1 MALFVNASST
11 VARLAGAATLS
22 MVLLTNAAASAQNA
36 PSNAELLDD
45 FNFFVNT
52 ANVELA
58 LANARAL
65 LDRGLTA
72 EEFLGVVEDSAQLES
87 RFEAAYLRA
96 LRYQELE
103 GIAAEL
109 YSLYEEG
116 RRARSR
122 DLDEIDRNI
131 AMLTGNARARQLAR
145 GRLIEA
151 GEYAV
156 PSLLAP
162 LMQDGDR
169 LLQSE
174 AQRLLIDMGR
184 DSVKPLVAAL
194 EGVTPNVQEKIC
206 LILGS
211 IGYEMA
217 VPYLADLSAST
228 NVEAVREA
236 ADRAMRRIQGAN
248 AAAKPVS
255 TMYRELAAS
264 YLTESPSLTSF
275 PGERHQLL
283 WSFSPAVGL
292 QPTAIYTEVY
302 HEAMAMNLAERA
314 LTLNDGDAEAVA
326 LWLEA
331 NFSRELDQPEGYDNP
346 AYAATRRDAQ
356 YYAVAAGSTPV
367 QLGLSKALQA
377 RDTVMARL
385 MIGALNESTGGANLW
400 RGLGDSRPL
409 VDALTYPDRRVRYD
423 AAMTIA
429 SADPRTSF
437 GGAELIVPTLAS
449 VVNDAGTR
457 YAMVIAR
464 DVERQQQFD
473 TVLSDLGFIVL
484 PPVTSLSEASQFV
497 ADVPGVD
504 IIISDIDDEPGIEL
518 IESVRNT
525 ARLAATPIIA
535 LMPFENVNRF
545 GARYEGDDLTRIA
558 RDGIGS
564 SEIEAAVTAVVTR
577 ASGAPMDDDEAASYS
592 ERALELLERLAVG
605 RNTVLNVNDAASSLI
620 GSLPVTFDQTQLD
633 VATVLSYVNERR
645 AQVAITDAALS
656 ATDDQQIALIR
667 IAAES
672 AKRHGN
678 MIEDRQIQRVIQ
690 LADSADSDVAT
701 AAAAFLGSLNL
712 AGDRIVPLILG
723 DR

>member
-11 VARLAGAATLS
+11 VARLAGVATLS
-22 MVLLTNAAASAQNA
+22 MALLMNASASAQSG

-52 ANVELA
+52 ANIELA

-65 LDRGLTA
+65 IDRGLSP

-103 GIAAEL
+103 GVAAEL
-109 YSLYEEG
+109 YNLYEEG

-131 AMLTGNARARQLAR
+131 EMLTGNARARQLAR

-194 EGVTPNVQEKIC
+194 QGVNPDVQEKIC

-217 VPYLADLSAST
+217 VPYLADLASST
-228 NVEAVREA
+228 STDAVRNA
-236 ADRAMRRIQGAN
+236 AERAIRRIQGSN
-248 AAAKPVS
+248 STAKPVS
-255 TMYRELAAS
+255 TLYRELAET

-302 HEAMAMNLAERA
+302 HEAMAMNLVERA
-314 LTLNDGDAEAVA
+314 LTLNDGDTEAVA

-346 AYAATRRDAQ
+346 AYSSARRDAQ

-367 QLGLSKALQA
+367 QLGLSKALKA

-385 MIGALNESTGGANLW
+385 MIGALSESTGGANLW
-400 RGLGDSRPL
+400 RGLGNSRPL
-409 VDALTYPDRRVRYD
+409 VEALTYPDRRVRYD

-429 SADPRTSF
+429 AADPRVSF
-437 GGAELIVPTLAS
+437 SGAELIVPTLAS

-484 PPVTSLSEASQFV
+484 PPVTSLAEASQFV

-525 ARLAATPIIA
+525 ARLAATPVIA
-535 LMPFENVNRF
+535 LMPFENVNRY
-545 GARYEGDDLTRIA
+545 GARYQGDDLTRIA

-577 ASGAPMDDDEAASYS
+577 ASGVPMDDDEAASYS

-656 ATDDQQIALIR
+656 ASGDQQIALIR

-678 MIEDRQIQRVIQ
+678 MLEDRQIQRVIQ
-690 LADSADSDVAT
+690 LADSTDSDLAT

-712 AGDRIVPLILG
+712 GGDRIVPLILG
-723 DR
+723 DH

>member
-11 VARLAGAATLS
+11 VARLAGVATLS
-22 MVLLTNAAASAQNA
+22 MALLMNASASAQSG

-52 ANVELA
+52 ANIELA

-65 LDRGLTA
+65 IDRGLSP

-103 GIAAEL
+103 GVAAEL
-109 YSLYEEG
+109 YNLYEEG

-131 AMLTGNARARQLAR
+131 EMLTGNARARQLAR

-194 EGVTPNVQEKIC
+194 QGVNPDVQEKIC

-211 IGYEMA
+211 VGYEMA
-217 VPYLADLSAST
+217 VPYLADLASST
-228 NVEAVREA
+228 STDAVRNA
-236 ADRAMRRIQGAN
+236 AERAIRRIQGSN
-248 AAAKPVS
+248 STAKPVS
-255 TMYRELAAS
+255 TLYRELAET

-302 HEAMAMNLAERA
+302 HEAMAMNLVERA
-314 LTLNDGDAEAVA
+314 LTLNDGDTEAVA

-346 AYAATRRDAQ
+346 AYSSARRDAQ

-367 QLGLSKALQA
+367 QLGLSKALKA

-385 MIGALNESTGGANLW
+385 MIGALSDSTGGANLW
-400 RGLGDSRPL
+400 RGLGNSRPL
-409 VDALTYPDRRVRYD
+409 VEALTYPDRRVRYD

-429 SADPRTSF
+429 AADPRVSF
-437 GGAELIVPTLAS
+437 SGAELIVPTLAS

-484 PPVTSLSEASQFV
+484 PPVTSLAEASQFV

-525 ARLAATPIIA
+525 ARLAATPVIA
-535 LMPFENVNRF
+535 LMPFENVNRY
-545 GARYEGDDLTRIA
+545 GARYQGDDLTRIA

-577 ASGAPMDDDEAASYS
+577 ASGVPMDDDEAASYS

-656 ATDDQQIALIR
+656 ASGDQQIALIR

-678 MIEDRQIQRVIQ
+678 MLEDRQIQRVIQ
-690 LADSADSDVAT
+690 LADSTDSDLAT

-712 AGDRIVPLILG
+712 GGDRIVPLILG
-723 DR
+723 DH

>member
-22 MVLLTNAAASAQNA
+22 MALLMNATASAQSG

-52 ANVELA
+52 ANIELA

-65 LDRGLTA
+65 IDRGLSP

-103 GIAAEL
+103 GVAAEL
-109 YSLYEEG
+109 YNLYEEG

-122 DLDEIDRNI
+122 DLDEIERNI
-131 AMLTGNARARQLAR
+131 EMLTGNARARQLAR

-151 GEYAV
+151 SEYAV

-194 EGVTPNVQEKIC
+194 DGVNPDVQEKIC

-217 VPYLADLSAST
+217 VPYLADLASST
-228 NVEAVREA
+228 SVDAVRNA
-236 ADRAMRRIQGAN
+236 AERAIRRIQGSN
-248 AAAKPVS
+248 STAKPVS
-255 TMYRELAAS
+255 TLYRELAET

-314 LTLNDGDAEAVA
+314 LTLNDGDTEAVA

-346 AYAATRRDAQ
+346 AYSSDRRDAQ

-367 QLGLSKALQA
+367 QQGLAKALKA

-385 MIGALNESTGGANLW
+385 MIGALSESTGGANLW
-400 RGLGDSRPL
+400 RGLGNSRPL

-429 SADPRTSF
+429 AADPRVSF
-437 GGAELIVPTLAS
+437 SGAELIVPTLAS

-484 PPVTSLSEASQFV
+484 PPVTSLGEASQFV

-504 IIISDIDDEPGIEL
+504 IIISDLDDEPGIEL

-535 LMPFENVNRF
+535 LMPFENVNRY
-545 GARYEGDDLTRIA
+545 GARYQGDDLTRIA

-564 SEIEAAVTAVVTR
+564 SEIGAAVTAIVTR

-605 RNTVLNVNDAASSLI
+605 RNPVLNVNDAASSLI

-656 ATDDQQIALIR
+656 ASGDQQIALIR

-678 MIEDRQIQRVIQ
+678 MLEDRQIQRVIQ
-690 LADSADSDVAT
+690 LADSADSGVAT

-712 AGDRIVPLILG
+712 AGDRIVPLILS
-723 DR
+723 DN

>member
-22 MVLLTNAAASAQNA
+22 MVLLTNASASAQNA

-545 GARYEGDDLTRIA
+545 GARYQGDDLTRIA